1 MEEALTNSW
10 DDPRVKRGTNAQL
23 ADWRK
28 RIAAGD
34 GRLGW
39 KVAFG
44 TPAIMETLKIS
55 APLTGFLLRRN
66 LLPSGGS
73 VSLKGWSKPIAEP
86 EIAVHMGKDLAAG
99 ADHAAVADAIG
110 ALGSA
115 IELVDPSMT
124 PQPDNLETVLA
135 ADIFQ
140 RHVVLGEPSKARAG
154 GSVAGLVATI
164 FRNGVESGS
173 TKDPEAN
180 TGKLIE
186 RVWNVANTLAAF
198 GEKLSAGDV
207 IITGSVLP
215 PVPLSASDQR
225 FSFTL
230 APLGEVSINFAH

>member
-1 MEEALTNSW
+1 MSNPW
-10 DDPRVKRGTNAQL
+10 DDPRVKRGISAQL

-28 RIAAGD
+28 RVAAGD

-44 TPAIMETLKIS
+44 TPAIMETLRIS

-66 LLPSGGS
+66 LLPSSGS

-86 EIAVHMGKDLAAG
+86 EIAVHMGKDLVAG
-99 ADHAAVADAIG
+99 ADQAAVADAIG
-110 ALGSA
+110 ALGPA
-115 IELVDPSMT
+115 IELVDPVMV
-124 PQPDNLETVLA
+124 PQADNLETVLA

-140 RHVVLGEPSKARAG
+140 RHVVLGEASKTGAG

-173 TKDPEAN
+173 TSDPEAN

-215 PVPLSASDQR
+215 PVPLNSSDQR

-230 APLGEVSINFAH
+230 SPLSEVSTTFTNYICC

>member
-1 MEEALTNSW
+1 MSNPW
-10 DDPRVKRGTNAQL
+10 DDPRVKRGINAQL

-28 RIAAGD
+28 RVAAGE

-44 TPAIMETLKIS
+44 APAIMETLKIS

-66 LLPSGGS
+66 QLPSGGS

-99 ADHAAVADAIG
+99 ADLATVAGAIG
-110 ALGSA
+110 ALGPA
-115 IELVDPSMT
+115 IELVDPVMN
-124 PQPDNLETVLA
+124 PQADNLEAVLA
-135 ADIFQ
+135 SDIFQ
-140 RHVVLGEPSKARAG
+140 RNIVLGEPSKARAG

-164 FRNGVESGS
+164 FRNGVDSGTTS
-173 TKDPEAN
+173 DPEAN

-186 RVWNVANTLAAF
+186 RVQHVANVLAAF
-198 GEKLSAGDV
+198 GEKLAAGDV

-225 FSFTL
+225 FLFTL
-230 APLGEVSINFAH
+230 APLGDVSINFSH